1 MGRLRRRVRWQNFFG
16 TSATCRS
23 WLVGLY
29 CRDFRC
35 LAGNWE
41 KAHGLLKNNPNLAEL
56 AEQLVSYG
64 KKLED
69 AGRIKEAE
77 KLYLTLDKADLA
89 INMYKNFQRYD
100 EVSPRSG
107 YWSLI
112 FFDFVKKRVP
122 IFFSDDVPGEQIPRW
137 FSEHDSRPFG
147 SRVRVAGKLQGG
159 RKPLRPSRR
168 METRGKNVS
177 IIGHVG
183 GSVQGM
189 CTQSNIRYLLRIK
202 RNSRL
207 HTWSPYAFR
216 KIESHGV

>member
-100 EVSPRSG
+100 EVSLRSE

-122 IFFSDDVPGEQIPRW
+122 IFFQMMSLVSKYHGDLVSTTHVHLAHECESLGNYRAAENHYVQAGEWKLAVKMYRSLDMWEEAYKACARNQI
-137 FSEHDSRPFG
+137 FD
-147 SRVRVAGKLQGG
+147 
-159 RKPLRPSRR
+159 
-168 METRGKNVS
+168 
-177 IIGHVG
+177 I
-183 GSVQGM
+183 
-189 CTQSNIRYLLRIK
+189 YL
-202 RNSRL
+202 
-207 HTWSPYAFR
+207 
-216 KIESHGV
+216 E